1 MAVIGNI
8 RKHSTF
14 LVIIIGVAL
23 AAFVLGD
30 FAKGSGGSRDVN
42 IGEVEGEEITIMDF
56 NAKAEQNI
64 ENKLQ
69 QQKTDRLSVDEQFR
83 TKDETWNQMVFNIIM
98 DKEYEDLGL
107 SVTPEELYDLIQGSN
122 PHPVVVQYFSDPNT
136 GKFDR
141 NLIIQYLQNLE
152 TMPAQAKT
160 QWVQFEKYI
169 KEDRFRNKFNNL
181 LIKGYYVPT
190 VLAQQA
196 FEEENNKADIDYISA
211 TYKSLSDSL
220 FIPSESDYKAYYDA
234 HKETYKQEAS
244 REIQYVVF
252 DVKPSNEDIRL
263 AGVEAEEIYDDFKK
277 TVDVE
282 RFVKVNSDNNY
293 DSTWYAQGQIPI
305 QIDSVM
311 FNSPVGTVAKPY
323 MENNAF
329 HVARLVAEAM
339 RPDSMKASHILIA
352 FKGAYQA
359 KEDITLTREQAQ
371 ALADSLMAV
380 VKKSPKKMGELAAQF
395 SNDPSAAT
403 NGGDLGWFAD
413 GSMVPTFNEA
423 VINNNIG
430 AITVTESPFG
440 FHVIEVTGKKD
451 EVKKVRV
458 ARIDREILPSNST
471 YQGIFAKASKLASEN
486 KTLEEFNAYVS
497 AENLNPRQMPNLR
510 EMSNRIPGLPNPRQ
524 IVQWAFKDETEVGQ
538 VSTVFDLEDMF
549 VVAVLTNAGEAGYP
563 TLDAVKPKIETLV
576 MNELKGKHLTEK
588 MIAFNGDMAKA
599 EADMKLT
606 KTNVNPL
613 LFTSRNLKGFG
624 AENQAIGTAFGLA
637 EGTVSQPVIGNAAVF
652 MIKLNSLTQATAPSS
667 YDQIINTLQTAFKQS
682 VEQDQ
687 AYRALEESLDVVDSR
702 IRFY

>member
-23 AAFVLGD
+23 AAFILGD
-30 FAKGSGGSRDVN
+30 FAKGSGGSRNVN

-64 ENKLQ
+64 DNKLQ

-83 TKDETWNQMVFNIIM
+83 TKDETWNQMVFNVIM
-98 DKEYEDLGL
+98 DKEYEALGL
-107 SVTPEELYDLIQGSN
+107 AVTPEELYDLIQGSN
-122 PHPVVVQYFSDPNT
+122 PHPVVVQYFSDPST

-152 TMPAQAKT
+152 TMPAQAKQ

-190 VLAQQA
+190 ALAQQS
-196 FEEENNKADIDYISA
+196 FEEENNKADIDYIAA

-220 FIPSESDYKAYYDA
+220 FTPSESDYKAYYEA
-234 HKETYKQEAS
+234 HKETYKQDAT
-244 REIQYVVF
+244 RDIQYVIF
-252 DVKPSNEDIRL
+252 DVKPSNQDITM
-263 AGVEAEEIYDDFKK
+263 GKTEAMEIYDDFKK
-277 TVDVE
+277 TVDVA
-282 RFVKVNSDNNY
+282 RFVKVNSDNSY
-293 DSTWYAQGQIPI
+293 DSSWFVQGQLPI

-311 FNSPVGTVAKPY
+311 FNSPVGTVAQPY
-323 MENNAF
+323 LENNEY
-329 HVARLVAEAM
+329 HIARKVAEAM

-359 KEDITLTREQAQ
+359 KEDVTLTREQAQ

-395 SNDPSAAT
+395 SSDPSAAT
-403 NGGDLGWFAD
+403 NAGDLGWFAD
-413 GSMVPTFNEA
+413 GNMVPTFNEA
-423 VINNNIG
+423 VINNKKG
-430 AITVTESPFG
+430 SFTVAESPFG

-451 EVKKVRV
+451 EVKKVRI
-458 ARIDREILPSNST
+458 AMIDREVLPSNST
-471 YQGIFAKASKLASEN
+471 YQSIFAKASKLASEN
-486 KTLEEFNAYVS
+486 KTLEQFNAYVS
-497 AENLNPRQMPNLR
+497 TENLSPREMPNLR

-524 IVQWAFKDETEVGQ
+524 IVQWTFKEETEVGQ
-538 VSTVFDLEDMF
+538 VSSVFDLEDMF
-549 VVAVLTNAGEAGYP
+549 VVAVVTKAGEAGYP
-563 TLDAVKPKIETLV
+563 TLDAVKPRIENLV
-576 MNELKGKHLTEK
+576 INELKGKHLTEK
-588 MIAFNGDMAKA
+588 MNAFNGDMAKA

-606 KTNVNPL
+606 KTNVNPF

-624 AENQAIGTAFGLA
+624 AENQAIGTAFGLT
-637 EGTVSQPVIGNAAVF
+637 EGSVSEPVIGNAAVF
-652 MIKLNSLTQATAPSS
+652 MIKMNSLTKASAPAS
-667 YDQIINTLQTAFKQS
+667 YDQTINTLQTAFKQGI
-682 VEQDQ
+682 EQDQ
-687 AYRALEESLDVVDSR
+687 AYRALEESLDVVDNR
-702 IRFY
+702 ITFY